1 MNARRL
7 TLAGLISLCAL
18 VVGALVLSAAPALAL
33 ETHSFSKFFAGEGEH
48 ALSDPQGVAVDQSTG
63 EVYVVDG
70 ANDRVE
76 VFSATGTFIKA
87 FGAAGSGNGQ
97 FKEPTQ
103 IAVDN
108 SGGMSTG
115 DVYVLDSGNERVEV
129 FNAKGEYQS
138 EITEADLTATAPPE
152 GAGEFIGI
160 AVDTAGNLWVRDYK
174 HFLLGA
180 EDINVEHMYE
190 FPGGA
195 APGLYRFE
203 AESLDPLR
211 GLAVDSSGDLYFVNN
226 VGVGEAEPDG
236 TYLGEV
242 NPSADGATALTVDP
256 ANGDLYVDY
265 NTQVTHFLAP
275 NREGPNDSFGSG
287 GPDALVASSGIS
299 VNGIAVNGSTGVVYV
314 ADSAENRV
322 DVFDETAVAGVAVE
336 APSAVTAVSASLH
349 GTVNPAGIEVASCEF
364 EWGTEP
370 GVFPHAEP
378 CSPATPYTGSAAIP
392 VSAKLGS
399 LAGGTTY
406 YYRLSAT
413 DANGASTNHGQDD
426 SGSFTTPPAVEG
438 LSTGSAEDVSASGAK
453 LTGSLSPDG
462 TDAHYYFEY
471 GPSPSYG
478 STSPA
483 FPPGADAGSGG
494 PHCHPPGGTECSAV
508 SAETTLTGLLAN
520 TTYYYRLVAVN
531 SFGTTYGAGATFQTL
546 GPPLIDGES
555 AEVQPAEKAGQTHA
569 TLQAQITPDSGE
581 GHETTYQ
588 FEYGKTSSYGTRVPI
603 PAGDIG
609 FGDGVVQVPAAEL
622 SGLEIATTYHYRVV
636 AVNEYGTVDG
646 PDQVFTTLPS
656 ALVEESVSEVTFSS
670 AALEAQINPLGTDT
684 TCEFQYV
691 TAALF
696 ESSGY
701 ARASLVPCRVALG
714 EGEAKV
720 PTSVYVQGLAPG
732 TVYHYRV
739 VARNALGT
747 VEGEHHEGG
756 EEVDHTFT
764 TQIAGGFAL
773 PDGREWEMV
782 SPPDKHGAAIDPL
795 NGEDTIRAAAAGGA
809 IAFAVRSPTESEPA
823 GSTDVVSMLGV
834 RGADG
839 WSSRDMTLPH
849 EGLSP
854 VGAELLDFS
863 EDLSQAIVQPKGE
876 FVACRSAGGEAQPC
890 LSEEASE
897 QTPFLRTNYL
907 NGNPSELCLPPM
919 MHCYKPLVTAQAG
932 YANVPVGTKF
942 AAGRF
947 AEGCPTKLA
956 TCVIGGAPPFRDAS
970 PDLQHVVLESET
982 SLTSPAG
989 ANLYEWSAGKPA
1001 DEQLAPVS
1009 VLPPTEGEKE
1019 HGEDGL
1025 PTDGQ
1030 LGFANRGLRNA
1041 ISADGSLVF
1050 WTGGAEALYARDMA
1064 KRETLLIGKG
1074 WFQDASSDGS
1084 RVFYVTGES
1093 GQSEVGQLFE
1103 CHIVDSVAGKLECED
1118 GGTELAPEVLGTIPG
1133 ASQDG
1138 SWVYFVSSADLAA
1151 GAVSGE
1157 PNLYVHHEG
1166 ETRLV
1171 AVLSAADGADWKEA
1185 SADADASLSIRVSPD
1200 GRWLTFMS
1208 RRELTGYD
1216 NRDAVSGEPDEEVF
1230 LYNVGSGS
1238 HPPTLVCAS
1247 CDPSGARPI
1256 GEEGE
1261 KINQAN
1267 GGLIV
1272 GEGWEGEGSWLAADI
1287 PGWNS
1292 ATAAGAKDSYQPRYL
1307 SDSGRLFFDARDP
1320 LVAQAVNGNWD
1331 VYEYE
1336 PEGVPAGPHSCG
1348 SGTSSGS
1355 SVFEPAR
1362 TVTVQNKSVEAG
1374 AGCVSLISSGEST
1387 QESAFLDADEGTGEG
1402 EHGAP
1407 GSEAGGEVFFMTAAR
1422 LVPKDVDNAYDV
1434 YDAHECT
1441 NESPCAPAE
1450 ASQPPACE
1458 TEASCKAPPTP
1469 QPEVFGAPA
1478 SATFSG
1484 AGNPA
1489 PATPAIVE
1497 KVTKK
1502 TVKCKRGEVK
1512 RKVKKKEECVKKPKN
1527 KSKAKKSD
1535 RAGNDRRITR

>member
-1 MNARRL
+1 MSVNPTRL
-7 TLAGLISLCAL
+7 TTKSLLTTACAL
-18 VVGALVLSAAPALAL
+18 ACALAFTAVPALAL

-115 DVYVLDSGNERVEV
+115 DVYVLDSGNDRVEV
-129 FNAKGEYQS
+129 FNSKGEYQS
-138 EITEADLTATAPPE
+138 EITEADLTATDPPE
-152 GAGEFIGI
+152 GAGAFIGI
-160 AVDTAGNLWVRDYK
+160 AVDTAGNLWIRDHK
-174 HFLLGA
+174 
-180 EDINVEHMYE
+180 EVVENSDVEHMYE

-203 AESLDPLR
+203 TTAYLQSPP
-211 GLAVDSSGDLYFVNN
+211 GLAIDSSGDFYFLRSTGFVI
-226 VGVGEAEPDG
+226 EDEPDG
-236 TYLGEV
+236 TELGGV
-242 NPSADGATALTVDP
+242 DPYAGGAKALTVDP

-265 NTQVTHFLAP
+265 NTQVTHYLAP
-275 NREGPNDSFGSG
+275 NRGGPNDSFGSG
-287 GPDALVASSGIS
+287 GPDALVASA
-299 VNGIAVNGSTGVVYV
+299 GIAVNGSTGVVYA
-314 ADSAENRV
+314 ADAAENRV
-322 DVFDETAVAGVAVE
+322 DVFDETTVAGVAVE
-336 APSAVTAVSASLH
+336 APTAVTPVSASLH
-349 GTVNPAGIEVASCEF
+349 GTVNPAGVEVTSCEF

-370 GVFPHAEP
+370 GVFAHAEP

-392 VSAKLGS
+392 VSATLGS
-399 LAGGTTY
+399 LAVDTTY
-406 YYRLSAT
+406 YYRLNAT
-413 DANGASTNHGQDD
+413 DANGASINHGQDD
-426 SGSFTTPPAVEG
+426 SGSFATPPAVEG

-494 PHCHPPGGTECSAV
+494 PHCKPPGGTECSAV
-508 SAETTLTGLLAN
+508 PAETTLTGLLAN
-520 TTYYYRLVAVN
+520 TTYYYRVVAVD
-531 SFGTTYGAGATFQTL
+531 SFGTTYGAGATFLTL
-546 GPPLIDGES
+546 GPPRIDGES

-609 FGDGVVQVPAAEL
+609 FGDGAVQVPAAEL

-646 PDQVFTTLPS
+646 PDQVFATLPS
-656 ALVEESVSEVTFSS
+656 ALIEESVSEVTSSS
-670 AALEAQINPLGTDT
+670 AALEAEINPLGSDT
-684 TCEFQYV
+684 TCEFQYI
-691 TAALF
+691 TAAAF

-701 ARASLVPCRVALG
+701 ARASSVPCRVALG

-739 VARNALGT
+739 ITRNALGS
-747 VEGEHHEGG
+747 VEGEHHEES

-764 TQIAGGFAL
+764 TQIAGGFVL

-782 SPPDKHGAAIDPL
+782 SPPDKHGAAILPS
-795 NGEDTIRAAAAGGA
+795 NGEEMMQAAAAGGA
-809 IAFAVRSPTESEPA
+809 LAFAAASPTESEPA
-823 GSTDVVSMLGV
+823 GSTDIVSMLGV
-834 RGADG
+834 RGRTGG

-849 EGLSP
+849 EGELL
-854 VGAELLDFS
+854 VGAEFFAFS
-863 EDLSQAIVQPKGE
+863 EDLSQAIVQPRGE

-897 QTPFLRTNYL
+897 QTAFLRTNYL
-907 NGNPSELCLPPM
+907 NGNPSEPCLPTA
-919 MHCYKPLVTAQAG
+919 MHCYEPLVTGQVG
-932 YANVPVGTKF
+932 YANVPAGTKF
-942 AAGRF
+942 AEESCEAACGPF
-947 AEGCPTKLA
+947 LA
-956 TCVIGGAPPFRDAS
+956 SAT
-970 PDLQHVVLESET
+970 PDLQHVVLKSKT

-989 ANLYEWSAGKPA
+989 AQLYEWSAGKPA
-1001 DEQLAPVS
+1001 DEQLAPVTI
-1009 VLPPTEGEKE
+1009 LPPTKEEKE
-1019 HGEDGL
+1019 HGEG
-1025 PTDGQ
+1025 GQ
-1030 LGFANRGLRNA
+1030 PAGGVLGFAGENLRNA
-1041 ISADGSLVF
+1041 VSANGSLVF
-1050 WTGGAEALYARDMA
+1050 WTGGAALYARDVA
-1064 KRETLLIGKG
+1064 KRETLLIGQGK
-1074 WFQDASSDGS
+1074 FQDATSDGS
-1084 RVFYVTGES
+1084 RVFYSTG
-1093 GQSEVGQLFE
+1093 VGIDEREEGSLFE
-1103 CHIVDSVAGKLECED
+1103 CHIVDNVAGELECE
-1118 GGTELAPEVLGTIPG
+1118 GGGGGKELAPEVLGATVG
-1133 ASQDG
+1133 MSSDG
-1138 SWVYFVSSADLAA
+1138 SWMYFVSLGDLAA
-1151 GAVSGE
+1151 GAVRGE
-1157 PNLYVHHEG
+1157 PNLYAQHEG
-1166 ETRLV
+1166 VTRLV
-1171 AVLSAADGADWKEA
+1171 AVLSAADGPDWQRSFGSTREL
-1185 SADADASLSIRVSPD
+1185 SARVSPD

-1208 RRELTGYD
+1208 QRELTGYD
-1216 NRDAVSGEPDEEVF
+1216 NRDAVTGKPDEEVF

-1247 CDPSGARPI
+1247 CDPSGARPL
-1256 GEEGE
+1256 GEEGA
-1261 KINQAN
+1261 KLVTTQ
-1267 GGLIV
+1267 GGIV
-1272 GEGWEGEGSWLAADI
+1272 ADPVWESSWLAADI
-1287 PGWNS
+1287 PGSSGPRS
-1292 ATAAGAKDSYQPRYL
+1292 AGDFDAHQPQYL
-1307 SDSGRLFFDARDP
+1307 SDSGRLFFNARDP
-1320 LVAQAVNGNWD
+1320 LVAQAVNGKWD

-1336 PEGVPAGPHSCG
+1336 PEGVPAGPHACG
-1348 SGTSSGS
+1348 PDASSGS
-1355 SVFEPAR
+1355 DTFEFAR
-1362 TVTVQNKSVEAG
+1362 TSTVENRKVEG
-1374 AGCVSLISSGEST
+1374 APGCVSLISAGEST
-1387 QESAFLDADEGTGEG
+1387 RDSAFLDADEGTGEG

-1407 GSEAGGEVFFMTAAR
+1407 GSEAGNEVFFVTAAR
-1422 LVPKDVDNAYDV
+1422 LARKDIDNAYDV

-1441 NESPCAPAE
+1441 SGSPCAPAE

-1502 TVKCKRGEVK
+1502 TVKCGRGEMK
-1512 RKVKKKEECVKKPKN
+1512 KKVKKKEECVKKPKN

-1535 RAGNDRRITR
+1535 TKKSDRAGNDRRVTR